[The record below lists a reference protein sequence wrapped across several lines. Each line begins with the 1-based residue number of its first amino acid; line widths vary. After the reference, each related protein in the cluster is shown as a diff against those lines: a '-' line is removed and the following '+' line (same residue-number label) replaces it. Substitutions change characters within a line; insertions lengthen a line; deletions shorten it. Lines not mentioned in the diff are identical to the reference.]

1 MARTRITGTSD
12 GGTKVERP
20 FTADASTPCPAG
32 DGGSDN
38 TEKTA
43 NDEPPSRQD
52 WLEILLSLAEKLEF
66 PIHRVAVAINGT
78 DKPPVIA
85 ILLPG
90 VRQHGGELVID

>member
-1 MARTRITGTSD
+1 MAHSHIIGTLG
-12 GGTKVERP
+12 GGTKAEEP
-20 FTADASTPCPAG
+20 FTAGASTPCPAG
-32 DGGSDN
+32 DGGSGS

-52 WLEILLSLAEKLEF
+52 WLEILLSLAEKLGF
-66 PIHRVAVAINGT
+66 PLSKVAISGT